1 MTIQMSAR
9 AAAQDATERQL
20 SFIATL
26 AAERGVSADPVIT
39 KGEASEEITRLL
51 ALPKATAP
59 APAVTAPSAP
69 SADEKPWEKINRV
82 LADVPDGRYAL
93 PGTEVDSYLFFR
105 LRTWRG
111 RRYFDG
117 IVGSGYGHG
126 FNKIRRPWT
135 VMVASAE
142 TISADPLE
150 AAQRFAKHHGVCAR
164 CLAPLT
170 DPVSVAAGL
179 GPECR
184 SHWAGRL

>member
-20 SFIATL
+20 RFIATL
-26 AAERGVSADPVIT
+26 AAERGVAADPVIT
-39 KGEASEEITRLL
+39 KGEASEEIERLL
-51 ALPKATAP
+51 ALPKVTAP
-59 APAVTAPSAP
+59 APAPVIAAPA
-69 SADEKPWEKINRV
+69 ADEKPWEKIERL
-82 LADVPDGRYAL
+82 LADIPDGRYAL

-126 FNKIRRPWT
+126 FNKVRRPWS
-135 VMVASAE
+135 VMTTSAE
-142 TISADPLE
+142 RIATDPLE
-150 AAQRFAKHHGVCAR
+150 AAQRFATHHGVCAR

-184 SHWAGRL
+184 THWAGRI